1 MTNYKFLIS
10 NKIVNNKYQKVEVGH
25 LPARR
30 FTLAGGSFDIL
41 SPNRGLGF

>member
-25 LPARR
+25 L
-30 FTLAGGSFDIL
+30 SYDIL